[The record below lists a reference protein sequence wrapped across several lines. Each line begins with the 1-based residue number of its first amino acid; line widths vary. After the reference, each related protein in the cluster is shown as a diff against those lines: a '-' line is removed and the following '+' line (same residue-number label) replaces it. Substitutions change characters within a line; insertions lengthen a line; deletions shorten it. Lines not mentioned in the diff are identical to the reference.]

1 MALCIGITG
10 AKMGQVS
17 VWEDTN
23 APSTFLSLKKQ
34 LNSHLLISTH
44 KSQAWRLEIRLYR
57 KRTDIKP
64 QTAFDAIPEMEE
76 VSLDLAE
83 LMRPIGTD
91 GLMGEVL
98 LALMQEEGQK
108 VVFASHDGHGLVLE
122 DTDLETVEQIFV
134 PQKGA
139 DYKARQTIKLEGLQ
153 VNGIRI
159 ATIVVASRPSAL
171 LMHALGGVD
180 ASELIP
186 EHAITV
192 TCSDASPTNAQYL
205 DALHKARII

>member
-1 MALCIGITG
+1 
-10 AKMGQVS
+10 MGQVS

-34 LNSHLLISTH
+34 LNSQLLISTH
-44 KSQAWRLEIRLYR
+44 KAQAWRMEIRLYR
-57 KRTDIKP
+57 KRTDIKA

-83 LMRPIGTD
+83 LMRPIDTD
-91 GLMGEVL
+91 NFMGEVL
-98 LALMQEEGQK
+98 LVLIQEEGQK
-108 VVFASHDGHGLVLE
+108 AVFASHDGHELVLE
-122 DTDLETVEQIFV
+122 DTYLDTIEQIFV
-134 PQKGA
+134 PQKGG
-139 DYKARQTIKLEGLQ
+139 DYKARKTVKLEGLQ

-171 LMHALGGVD
+171 LVHTLWEVD

-186 EHAITV
+186 ENAV
-192 TCSDASPTNAQYL
+192 TISCSDSSPTNAQYL